1 MSVSQDKINHLVTNL
16 SQAIENKDLY
26 VPRKD
31 LVKLVE
37 KNYEEISTWTYG
49 NYTLF
54 AYDLAHNDG
63 NLRITKREYDFK

>member
-1 MSVSQDKINHLVTNL
+1 MPIKQDINYVVVNL
-16 SQAIENKDLY
+16 EQAIEHKDLY

-37 KNYEEISTWTYG
+37 KNYEAMCMWTYADF
-49 NYTLF
+49 TLF

-63 NLRITKREYDFK
+63 NLKQTKREYDFK